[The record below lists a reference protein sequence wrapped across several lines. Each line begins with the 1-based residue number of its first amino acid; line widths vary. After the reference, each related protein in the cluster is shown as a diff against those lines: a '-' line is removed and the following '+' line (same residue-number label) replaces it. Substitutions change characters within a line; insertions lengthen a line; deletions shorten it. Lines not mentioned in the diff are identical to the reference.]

1 MLTWLLISSVCL
13 VFGLMTL
20 ALPCSTLGKLLIAWF
35 GRIWYS
41 NAKLSAAHCA
51 TSAFTLWFANFISRM
66 KNMTTLALIFLSQ
79 AYSLF
84 APKPL
89 GQKMSKPLGLNFQTP
104 WIKFPNLWISFAS
117 LLDFLSKPCGFIPN
131 PLKLVSRPFGFHFQ
145 TLWNLSPNPSTFLTK
160 PFGPCFQTL
169 WFWVP
174 NLLERI
180 SIPLGSTSK
189 PLRINC
195 QTSWIKFPNL
205 SE

>member
-1 MLTWLLISSVCL
+1 MYLNICWSMSLSSTGMVYIHCTYGVWKKSHKQTL
-13 VFGLMTL
+13 WVMTL
-20 ALPCSTLGKLLIAWF
+20 ALPRSTLGKLLIAWF

-104 WIKFPNLWISFAS
+104 WIKFPNPRA
-117 LLDFLSKPCGFIPN
+117 
-131 PLKLVSRPFGFHFQ
+131 
-145 TLWNLSPNPSTFLTK
+145 
-160 PFGPCFQTL
+160 
-169 WFWVP
+169 
-174 NLLERI
+174 I
-180 SIPLGSTSK
+180 SIYDISICYNQQLK
-189 PLRINC
+189 PTVITN
-195 QTSWIKFPNL
+195 S
-205 SE
+205 